1 MKGSLTNTCDL
12 HLDCTG
18 PPCMCN
24 ATSCFADM
32 LEAGE
37 GRGEE
42 GKERKEMKKNKNKP
56 ISIQFSFREK
66 EVCTPSLMV
75 VKALQMYGCCIWG
88 FIGLSPPVCTAYML
102 LGGARE

>member
-42 GKERKEMKKNKNKP
+42 GKERKEMKRTKINRE
-56 ISIQFSFREK
+56 SIQVSFRK
-66 EVCTPSLMV
+66 GGVHTISDGGKSAPDVRVL
-75 VKALQMYGCCIWG
+75 Y
-88 FIGLSPPVCTAYML
+88 
-102 LGGARE
+102 LGVY

>member
-42 GKERKEMKKNKNKP
+42 GKERN
-56 ISIQFSFREK
+56 
-66 EVCTPSLMV
+66 
-75 VKALQMYGCCIWG
+75 
-88 FIGLSPPVCTAYML
+88 
-102 LGGARE
+102 